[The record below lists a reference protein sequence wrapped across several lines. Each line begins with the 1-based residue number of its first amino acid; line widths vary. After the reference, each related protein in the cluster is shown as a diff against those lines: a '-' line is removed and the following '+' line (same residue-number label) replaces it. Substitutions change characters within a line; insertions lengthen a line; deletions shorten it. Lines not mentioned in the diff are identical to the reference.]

1 MITKH
6 IYLGNNRIAV
16 KTGAQVLYYHPDHL
30 GSSNVITDASGS
42 QAQLSEYKPFG
53 ELSRNTASLNSYYFT
68 GKELDSTGLYYY
80 GARYYDPRL
89 ARFITP
95 DPVNQN
101 IYDPQNLNP
110 YAYCRNN
117 PLNLIDPLGASWESL
132 SDSYSDPMGLWK
144 ESWGN
149 LWSDWRDGLY
159 GGSSGGF
166 WQGYGSGFYSSV
178 ITTSTVIL
186 ASALIAPLLPTC
198 PIITTA
204 GYILGGM
211 GAAGLGL
218 STGMAITGTDLSGNP
233 ISSYRRGELAAGA
246 TFGWGLLGLGAW
258 EQYKNLGSI
267 FNIKDP
273 VRYVG
278 QGGTI
283 VLGRFNDMEGLR
295 RIADQYNGRILDQ
308 PVPEGYTL
316 PQYLRGEIDYADKIY
331 LRMKGVYLG
340 TVTNDVELGYIKSQL
355 ELRYKTEFING
366 E

>member
-117 PLNLIDPLGASWESL
+117 PLNLIDPTG
-132 SDSYSDPMGLWK
+132 
-144 ESWGN
+144 ESWTDTWN
-149 LWSDWRDGLY
+149 SWTQPIVSEWNSFA
-159 GGSSGGF
+159 SSGWGK
-166 WQGYGSGFYSSV
+166 GIGRGIYKGV
-178 ITTSTVIL
+178 IATSAGIL
-186 ASALIAPLLPTC
+186 TAAWLSTFPIST
-198 PIITTA
+198 PIIVGA
-204 GYILGGM
+204 GYSFAILGS
-211 GAAGLGL
+211 ATLGL
-218 STGMAITGTDLSGNP
+218 SAGAAISGYTITGEKLSD
-233 ISSYRRGELAAGA
+233 YRRGEL
-246 TFGWGLLGLGAW
+246 
-258 EQYKNLGSI
+258 LGSSL
-267 FNIKDP
+267 
-273 VRYVG
+273 VG
-278 QGGTI
+278 AGM
-283 VLGRFNDMEGLR
+283 LGVGS
-295 RIADQYNGRILDQ
+295 ILDKSFQ
-308 PVPEGYTL
+308 PYWKYIGENSKVYDSSGYVLDKTWLTRGAKPPYGYDYVLAKDKLQL
-316 PQYLRGEIDYADKIY
+316 PNMPIVVEKVNIPWWKYVAGPRQILSHSEWGSGGDFEWR
-331 LRMKGVYLG
+331 LG
-340 TVTNDVELGYIKSQL
+340 GFEDE
-355 ELRYKTEFING
+355 
-366 E
+366 